1 MKSVVPARSCR
12 QAGDPWAFNRRR
24 PRILLGAIVWKNDRA
39 PIAATIVVDKPAHNV
54 RAYDR
59 EGRFGRPATAAASR
73 GNIALFRGR
82 GNHVDLRGLPG
93 GAEGI
98 RTDGHRGH
106 SERSRAILAC
116 R

>member
-12 QAGDPWAFNRRR
+12 QAWDPWAFNRR

-59 EGRFGRPATAAASR
+59 EGRLLGYYPATMGSEEKPAPSGVFACMVYSR
-73 GNIALFRGR
+73 YAGWACYAP
-82 GNHVDLRGLPG
+82 HW
-93 GAEGI
+93 
-98 RTDGHRGH
+98 GH
-106 SERSRAILAC
+106 SPPPGRKSPR
-116 R
+116 

>member
-24 PRILLGAIVWKNDRA
+24 PRILLGAIVWKNGRA

-59 EGRFGRPATAAASR
+59 EGRLLGYYAAEADSGDLKASR
-73 GNIALFRGR
+73 SEFALLQWFSFRPERMFDAAFAWR
-82 GNHVDLRGLPG
+82 GSQRNPQARG
-93 GAEGI
+93 
-98 RTDGHRGH
+98 
-106 SERSRAILAC
+106 
-116 R
+116 